1 MYPGTLCV
9 SGGQQETQPYRHH
22 QQQQQTYPVPSP
34 PLPHQLLSPLL
45 LHPVP
50 PPLLLRQFLSPLRP
64 LSVGGHQEDSFG
76 LCSSAR
82 LASEEEHKTCPALD
96 QSIRISSDQCA
107 LGGASALGV
116 ARFPVDLVWKSAML
130 DRRTDD
136 GYADTAEAF
145 LLLLHQP
152 PPPPLPHQLLSPLL
166 LHPVP
171 PPLLLRQ
178 FLSPLLLHPVPSP
191 LLLRQLPS
199 PLLLHQPPPPPLPS
213 LVRYPSEQVC
223 FGTQYGS
230 GEPQETRSYRP
241 PSLRERYEIGA
252 SEGKVRVQKNL
263 GNDV

>member
-1 MYPGTLCV
+1 MPVFAPQHCFCV
-9 SGGQQETQPYRHH
+9 NRSWLITPQM
-22 QQQQQTYPVPSP
+22 
-34 PLPHQLLSPLL
+34 PL
-45 LHPVP
+45 
-50 PPLLLRQFLSPLRP
+50 FAD
-64 LSVGGHQEDSFG
+64 GHQEDSFG
-76 LCSSAR
+76 LCSPAR

-152 PPPPLPHQLLSPLL
+152 PPPPLPHQLL
-166 LHPVP
+166 

-178 FLSPLLLHPVPSP
+178 FLSPLLL
-191 LLLRQLPS
+191 RQFLS

>member
-1 MYPGTLCV
+1 
-9 SGGQQETQPYRHH
+9 
-22 QQQQQTYPVPSP
+22 
-34 PLPHQLLSPLL
+34 
-45 LHPVP
+45 
-50 PPLLLRQFLSPLRP
+50 
-64 LSVGGHQEDSFG
+64 
-76 LCSSAR
+76 
-82 LASEEEHKTCPALD
+82 
-96 QSIRISSDQCA
+96 
-107 LGGASALGV
+107 
-116 ARFPVDLVWKSAML
+116 ML

-166 LHPVP
+166 LRQLPSPLLLHQP
-171 PPLLLRQ
+171 PPPLLLHQPPPPLLLHQFLSPLLLRQ
-178 FLSPLLLHPVPSP
+178 FL
-191 LLLRQLPS
+191 S

-213 LVRYPSEQVC
+213 LVRYPSQQVC

-252 SEGKVRVQKNL
+252 SEGKVRGQKNL

>member
-1 MYPGTLCV
+1 MPLFAPQHCFCV
-9 SGGQQETQPYRHH
+9 NRSWLITPQM
-22 QQQQQTYPVPSP
+22 
-34 PLPHQLLSPLL
+34 PL
-45 LHPVP
+45 
-50 PPLLLRQFLSPLRP
+50 FAD
-64 LSVGGHQEDSFG
+64 GHQEDSFG
-76 LCSSAR
+76 LCSPAR

-96 QSIRISSDQCA
+96 HSIRISSDQCA

-171 PPLLLRQ
+171 PPLLLHPVP
-178 FLSPLLLHPVPSP
+178 SPLLLHPVPSP
-191 LLLRQLPS
+191 LLLHQPPPPLLLRQFLS

>member
-1 MYPGTLCV
+1 MPLFAPQHCFCV
-9 SGGQQETQPYRHH
+9 NRSWLITPQM
-22 QQQQQTYPVPSP
+22 
-34 PLPHQLLSPLL
+34 PL
-45 LHPVP
+45 
-50 PPLLLRQFLSPLRP
+50 FAD
-64 LSVGGHQEDSFG
+64 GHQEDSFG
-76 LCSSAR
+76 LCSPAR

-96 QSIRISSDQCA
+96 HSIRISSDQCA
-107 LGGASALGV
+107 LGGAAALGV
-116 ARFPVDLVWKSAML
+116 ARFPVELVWKWVMV
-130 DRRTDD
+130 DRRTDN

-166 LHPVP
+166 L
-171 PPLLLRQ
+171 RQ
-178 FLSPLLLHPVPSP
+178 FL
-191 LLLRQLPS
+191 S

-252 SEGKVRVQKNL
+252 SEGKVRGQKNL